1 MKNEHTGLAVI
12 ESRWWREGND
22 SVRPLFETLAGIV
35 ENNPHFVRYDMFCEE
50 QSLSR
55 IIENLVGSG
64 IIHSVYV
71 GAHGDDSSIS
81 GLGDASISRAK
92 LRNIF
97 RKLNQNKSIS
107 GLYFGSCL
115 VANKSNAAFWLA
127 GKQTT
132 GLRWVAGYNESV
144 DWIDS
149 SAVDMIFWSKYLHE
163 RKSNR
168 SRRNNKKSDVEM
180 IKSASSEMKKLMP
193 TIFNQMGFNVYY
205 LDKGK
210 HVSSVW

>member
-1 MKNEHTGLAVI
+1 MPHTGLAVI
-12 ESRWWREGND
+12 ESRWWSEGND

-55 IIENLVGSG
+55 IIKNLTSSE

-71 GAHGDDSSIS
+71 GAHGDESSIC
-81 GLGDASISRAK
+81 GLGDAVISRTK
-92 LRNIF
+92 LRNMFI
-97 RKLNQNKSIS
+97 NSNKSKAIS
-107 GLYFGSCL
+107 GLYFGSCQ
-115 VANKSNAAFWLA
+115 VANQSNADFWLNE
-127 GKQTT
+127 KKT
-132 GLRWVAGYNESV
+132 GLKWIAGYTKSV

-168 SRRNNKKSDVEM
+168 SRKRNKKSDTEM
-180 IKSASSEMKKLMP
+180 VRSTSSEMKELMP
-193 TIFNQMGFNVYY
+193 TVFNQMGFNVYY
-205 LDKGK
+205 LDHSK
-210 HVSSVW
+210 HVSTVW